1 MCNKKFKTKLSFRDK
16 IKKMYLNNN
25 IFYSGDKM
33 KKEFF
38 KINNIPAV
46 LWGETSEKIIIAVHG
61 NMSHKENV
69 PIKILAETGSQKNYQ
84 ILSFDLPEH
93 GERKNEKT
101 LCKVQECV
109 KELSLIIEYAKL
121 HWKNISI
128 FGNSIGAYFSLLA
141 FKNENISNA
150 FFLSPVVDME
160 RIIKN
165 MMLWFDVSEEK
176 LEKEKTIL
184 TPIGQN
190 LYWDYYSYV
199 KENPIINWNISTYIL
214 YGEKDNLCEK
224 NIIMNFAEKFNCD
237 LLISNGSEHW
247 FHTENDLKI
256 LKNWYEKIL

>member
-1 MCNKKFKTKLSFRDK
+1 
-16 IKKMYLNNN
+16 
-25 IFYSGDKM
+25 M

-61 NMSHKENV
+61 NMSYKEDI
-69 PIKILAETGSQKNYQ
+69 PIEILAEAGNQKNYQ
-84 ILSFDLPEH
+84 VLSFDLPEH
-93 GERKNEKT
+93 GERKTEKT

-109 KELSLIIEYAKL
+109 KELSLITEYVRL
-121 HWKNISI
+121 HWKNIYV

-141 FKNENISNA
+141 FKNENISKA

-176 LEKEKTIL
+176 LEQEKIIP
-184 TPIGQN
+184 TPVGQN

-199 KENPIINWNISTYIL
+199 KENPITKWNIPTYIL

-224 NIIMNFAEKFNCD
+224 NIIMNFAEKFSCD
-237 LLISNGSEHW
+237 ILISKESGHW

-256 LKNWYEKIL
+256 LKNWIEKIL

>member
-1 MCNKKFKTKLSFRDK
+1 
-16 IKKMYLNNN
+16 MYLNNN

-61 NMSHKENV
+61 NMSHKEDV

-199 KENPIINWNISTYIL
+199 KENPITSWNISTYIL
-214 YGEKDNLCEK
+214 YGEKDNLTSHETVDKFIK
-224 NIIMNFAEKFNCD
+224 NHNAHFTVME
-237 LLISNGSEHW
+237 NGEHW
-247 FHTENDLKI
+247 FHTEEQLIFLNNWLKQS
-256 LKNWYEKIL
+256 L